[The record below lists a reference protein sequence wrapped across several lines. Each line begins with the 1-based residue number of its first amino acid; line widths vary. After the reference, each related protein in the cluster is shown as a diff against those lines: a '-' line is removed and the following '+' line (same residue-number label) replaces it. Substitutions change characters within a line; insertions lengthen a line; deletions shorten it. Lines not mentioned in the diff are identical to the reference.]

1 MYTENNNIGGG
12 GGRERTTREKNKL
25 MMLPSGLAS
34 LIDYTK
40 IITIYYQLLDN
51 LKPLHPNTSMQI
63 FHTVHSVQ
71 ILYSYGEEHLFDNQ
85 ELLEWMIIS
94 CILITLM
101 FDSIVIMCREIGC
114 LGVNEFMNELS
125 ANHIIART

>member
-1 MYTENNNIGGG
+1 
-12 GGRERTTREKNKL
+12 
-25 MMLPSGLAS
+25 MLPSGLAS

-71 ILYSYGEEHLFDNQ
+71 ILYSYGEEHLFIKSNQ

-94 CILITLM
+94 CILVTLM
-101 FDSIVIMCREIGC
+101 FDSIVIMCREIG
-114 LGVNEFMNELS
+114 VNEFMNEVS

>member
-1 MYTENNNIGGG
+1 
-12 GGRERTTREKNKL
+12 
-25 MMLPSGLAS
+25 
-34 LIDYTK
+34 
-40 IITIYYQLLDN
+40 
-51 LKPLHPNTSMQI
+51 MQI
-63 FHTVHSVQ
+63 FHTVHSIQ

-101 FDSIVIMCREIGC
+101 FDSIVIMCKEI
-114 LGVNEFMNELS
+114 GVNEFMNEVS

>member
-1 MYTENNNIGGG
+1 
-12 GGRERTTREKNKL
+12 
-25 MMLPSGLAS
+25 MLPSGLAS

-51 LKPLHPNTSMQI
+51 LKPLYPNTSMQI